1 MKVIAEAS
9 IRLRIL
15 KGSPPGE
22 RQCDIYRHCRGFD
35 PAEDTESACTGPA
48 VPFCSFIAEA
58 SIRLRILK
66 VSTSLVGQA
75 DVKDCR
81 GFDPPEDTERLFKLV
96 GEATQEKNCRGFDP
110 PEDTES
116 LHFCQ
121 YRWSVI
127 WHCRGFDPPEDTE
140 RTSQSATIAA
150 TGLIAEASIRLRIL
164 KAGTNQNK
172 PGVAIEI

>member
-1 MKVIAEAS
+1 M
-9 IRLRIL
+9 
-15 KGSPPGE
+15 
-22 RQCDIYRHCRGFD
+22 
-35 PAEDTESACTGPA
+35 
-48 VPFCSFIAEA
+48 
-58 SIRLRILK
+58 
-66 VSTSLVGQA
+66 GQA

-172 PGVAIEI
+172 PGVAIEIAEASIRLRILKGLPDKLQTSYAESNCRGFDPAEDTERTVDGDRGHGLYRLQRLRSG